1 MRVLTAGRALLFD
14 VGNLPVR
21 RDFPVVARDAATPER
36 REAEETNKT
45 HHGDPPTDLEQFL
58 YRRAHTR
65 DARIVSDGAHSCQQ
79 NLGVFLWM
87 RDPGT
92 STKTVGRFPSR
103 VKAARRLNR
112 SDQHIGLFFMS
123 PRS

>member
-1 MRVLTAGRALLFD
+1 MRVLAARRALLFD

-21 RDFPVVARDAATPER
+21 RDFPVVARDAAAPER

-45 HHGDPPTDLEQFL
+45 HHGDPPTDPQQFL
-58 YRRAHTR
+58 YRRVL
-65 DARIVSDGAHSCQQ
+65 AREAKIVSDCAHSCQQ

-87 RDPGT
+87 ADLGT
-92 STKTVGRFPSR
+92 STKTGGRFLSR

-112 SDQHIGLFFMS
+112 SDQHIGFIPLLA
-123 PRS
+123 P

>member
-1 MRVLTAGRALLFD
+1 MRVLAARRALLLY

-58 YRRAHTR
+58 YRRAHARSDKIVSGVSTVVSRISACFCGCRIRELVPKLLVATRRMSKPR
-65 DARIVSDGAHSCQQ
+65 DA
-79 NLGVFLWM
+79 
-87 RDPGT
+87 
-92 STKTVGRFPSR
+92 
-103 VKAARRLNR
+103 
-112 SDQHIGLFFMS
+112 
-123 PRS
+123 